1 MHEDKMN
8 STSRRHELIKE
19 STDFISVKQRD
30 FKWLIPLTE
39 KLVPKA
45 ESVSPKNFT
54 IKEHV
59 GDYITLLRVEE
70 EQIGKVQVYGYHPI
84 SYNKKWK
91 KNSPKDEYPFFE
103 MTIRFVLGKATLENF
118 IGNENNKKNLW
129 NDVNVRV
136 LPILLYLQ
144 YFKEKLTVETKTIK
158 VNGKK
163 IQQNTYELHPIENEI
178 PTDFFFLNKRWK
190 LVKTELEL
198 DETKLLTDGSVAII
212 HNNSDAVWLQK
223 WASDIRMRSG
233 MIPENRLDE
242 YPLYDRRR
250 EKLAKLNAIRVNI
263 DKNSFVQ
270 IMVNKLDDET
280 FQLDYYDC
288 EVKELQMITV
298 VNITNIPA
306 RFDIA
311 YICGEGI
318 VTKSDELYASR
329 IANMFLDILI
339 YLRIQSWEDS
349 INESTGLYYTCDI
362 CEIPDIHKEVYEAK
376 KVKKNN

>member
-45 ESVSPKNFT
+45 ESISPKKFT

-59 GDYITLLRVEE
+59 GDYITLLQVEE

-129 NDVNVRV
+129 NDVNVKV

-212 HNNSDAVWLQK
+212 HNNYDAVWLQK

-263 DKNSFVQ
+263 
-270 IMVNKLDDET
+270 M
-280 FQLDYYDC
+280 
-288 EVKELQMITV
+288 V